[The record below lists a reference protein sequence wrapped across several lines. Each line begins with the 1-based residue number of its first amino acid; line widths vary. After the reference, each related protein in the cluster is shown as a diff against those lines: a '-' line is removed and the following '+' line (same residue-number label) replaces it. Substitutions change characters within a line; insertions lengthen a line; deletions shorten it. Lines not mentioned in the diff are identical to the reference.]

1 MRNAVERAHDYRQ
14 FERYGAALDA
24 GLPQKV
30 AVLAPWL
37 RTWAAG
43 DIVDIGSGTGALAAR
58 HADLYRASSV
68 IGVDAVTQMVS
79 LARTRYG
86 GRRNLE
92 FRFGDASQVHSER
105 AASVVFSSVLHE
117 VYSYH
122 GDSLG
127 AVSQAL
133 AAAWQSLL
141 PGGRMIIRDFV
152 APDNARRPVLLC
164 HDRADVVPAHDFVSF
179 SRRFLRP
186 VCVQGVQAT
195 PRTMIYETDLGSAC
209 EYVLRKDYHAMW
221 DVELQERYGFWTAAD
236 AHRLTCAAGFEIV
249 HSAGLHNRWLS
260 LSSWKGKVELRDPDS
275 LEALSFPPPQLLL
288 VAEKP
293 ACRH

>member
-1 MRNAVERAHDYRQ
+1 MRNAVERAHDHRQ
-14 FERYGAALDA
+14 LERYGAALDA

-37 RTWAAG
+37 RTSPAG

-58 HADLYRASSV
+58 HAGLHRASSV
-68 IGVDAVTQMVS
+68 IGIDAAATMVS
-79 LARTRYG
+79 LARRRYG
-86 GRRNLE
+86 GRRNLQ
-92 FRFGDASQVHSER
+92 FRLGDASQVHSER
-105 AASVVFSSVLHE
+105 AKAIVLSSVLHE

-127 AVSQAL
+127 AVGNAL

-141 PGGRMIIRDFV
+141 PGGRIIIRDFV
-152 APDNARRPVLLC
+152 APDSARRPVLLC
-164 HDRADVVPAHDFVSF
+164 HDRADVVPGHDFVSF

-186 VCVQGVQAT
+186 VCVHAVRAM
-195 PRTMIYETDLGSAC
+195 PRMMIYETDLGSAC

-221 DVELQERYGFWTAAD
+221 DVELQERYGFWTTAE
-236 AHRLTCAAGFEIV
+236 AHRLTRAAGFEIV
-249 HSAGLHNRWLS
+249 HSGGLRNRWLS
-260 LSSWKGKVELRDPDS
+260 STSLKGKVELRDPDS
-275 LEALSFPPPQLLL
+275 LEPLPFPPLQLLL

-293 ACRH
+293 AWRH